1 MTSVIRE
8 RILRGL
14 TEVVEAVNHDF
25 TLPGLV
31 VIELKN
37 NGTTEPNSLHNLD
50 NYLEVRL
57 SLDVLLIRFKFIIYL
72 LHQVVFLLDIGR
84 WSEKPMHALKA
95 GF

>member
-1 MTSVIRE
+1 MRE
-8 RILRGL
+8 
-14 TEVVEAVNHDF
+14 VDHDF

-37 NGTTEPNSLHNLD
+37 NGTTEPVSLHNLD

-57 SLDVLLIRFKFIIYL
+57 SLVVLLIRFKITIYL

-95 GF
+95 GFKCVLPIRNFKTIFI